1 MPLMMW
7 RSATG
12 CQPAETVVIAVAGVA
27 GSGKSTLGRALA
39 VALGAPLL
47 DLDSMTNPLLD
58 RLPDETL
65 GGHWLVSRHSGTIR
79 DGRYAALRAVA
90 RDIVTTAGQAV
101 LVAPFTAE
109 LRGGGEWDLLREAAG
124 TADLCVVHIAGDDSL
139 FASRRAQ
146 RAEDRDQHRVPA
158 PPAPPPAVP
167 VVTVDGELRT
177 DQQLLRV
184 LAALGRREAVDT
196 ANALFG
202 RDFDAVLFD
211 LDGTLA
217 DSTASVLRSWRQFAG
232 EYAIPA
238 QAVESRPGRPARDL
252 IGEWLPPGLAD
263 SGLARI
269 IDIEVADARSV
280 QPTLGAQGFFRG
292 VPEQR
297 RAIVTSGPA
306 RLAVARIRAVGL
318 PVPAVMVTADDVRHG
333 KPDPEP
339 YRLAAQRMGVDP
351 RRCLVVEDTVVG
363 LRAARAAGCAVI
375 AVTGTSRAEDLHE
388 ADLVVDGLDQ
398 LRLVPAQGALR
409 LALSRGR
416 RG

>member
-1 MPLMMW
+1 
-7 RSATG
+7 
-12 CQPAETVVIAVAGVA
+12 
-27 GSGKSTLGRALA
+27 
-39 VALGAPLL
+39 
-47 DLDSMTNPLLD
+47 MTNPLLD

-90 RDIVTTAGQAV
+90 ATSSPPPVRPCSSPRSRLSSAVAGNGTCSVRPRAPPTCAWCTSPATT
-101 LVAPFTAE
+101 
-109 LRGGGEWDLLREAAG
+109 R
-124 TADLCVVHIAGDDSL
+124 L

-146 RAEDRDQHRVPA
+146 RSEERDQHRIPA

-167 VVTVDGELRT
+167 VVTVDGELNT
-177 DQQLLRV
+177 AQQLLRV

-196 ANALFG
+196 SNALFD

-238 QAVESRPGRPARDL
+238 QAVESQHGRPARDL
-252 IGEWLPPGLAD
+252 IGEWLPPELAD
-263 SGLARI
+263 RSLARI
-269 IDIEVADARSV
+269 IDLEVADARSV
-280 QPTLGAQGFFRG
+280 QPTLGAPGFFRS

-306 RLAVARIRAVGL
+306 RLATARIRAVGL

-375 AVTGTSRAEDLHE
+375 AVTGTARAGELHE

-398 LRLVPAQGALR
+398 LRLVSAQGTLR
-409 LALSRGR
+409 LAVGPDRQGVPVRNASSRICT
-416 RG
+416 